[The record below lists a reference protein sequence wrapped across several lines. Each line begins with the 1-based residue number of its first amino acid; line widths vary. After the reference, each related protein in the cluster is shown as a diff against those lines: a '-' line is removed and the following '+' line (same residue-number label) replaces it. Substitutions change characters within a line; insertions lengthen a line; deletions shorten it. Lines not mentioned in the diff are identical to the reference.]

1 MNHELPA
8 DLRDVA
14 AAVDRLAAADRAEAQ
29 GLEDRVMAASA
40 SSLNAGGL
48 RLVHAASG
56 REVPAPPRL
65 VRAAWSTP
73 KRLAA
78 ALALAGAALALVVA
92 VRWAPR
98 PAPEQFELV
107 NAEREVEIWLAA
119 TVPFDTALASE
130 IGLLSEE
137 TARLR
142 EGLAGWAWN
151 DSFDEGSL

>member
-1 MNHELPA
+1 MSHELPA
-8 DLRDVA
+8 ELRDVA
-14 AAVDRLAAADRAEAQ
+14 AALDKMGAADRAEAQ
-29 GLEDRVMAASA
+29 GLEDRVTAASA
-40 SSLNAGGL
+40 ALLTPGGV
-48 RLVHAASG
+48 RLVHAAGG
-56 REVPAPPRL
+56 RTVPAPPRL
-65 VRAAWSTP
+65 SRAAWSTP

-78 ALALAGAALALVVA
+78 ALALVGVTVALVVA

-98 PAPEQFELV
+98 PVQEQFEVV

-142 EGLAGWAWN
+142 EGLGGWAWN
-151 DSFDEGSL
+151 DAFDEGSL